1 VVRVLL
7 HMQLFC
13 LALIVSA
20 TATAS
25 DREADILSAGVLR
38 VCIWPDYYSI
48 TYRDPHSGLLGGID
62 IDMAEA
68 FAESLGVAVDFV
80 DSSFALLVENLLQ
93 DRCDIAM
100 HGVGVRADRARDLDF
115 SHPYLI
121 SDIYAVK
128 DAANDDITAWSDI
141 DRVGNIVVVQKGTY
155 MEPVM
160 QEYLTQAQLTVV
172 DDFIAREQ
180 EVQSGRADV
189 FMTDY
194 PYGIKMARLSGWAEL
209 ISPDQPLVQTPYAYA
224 VSKGQPSWLNR
235 IDRFLEEVSRDGRL
249 VASAQR
255 HGLMPALNL
264 RPANE

>member
-1 VVRVLL
+1 MRTLL

-13 LALIVSA
+13 LVLFFASA
-20 TATAS
+20 ANAT
-25 DREADILSAGVLR
+25 DREAGIVSAGVLR

-48 TYRDPHSGLLGGID
+48 TYRDPYTGQLSGID
-62 IDMAEA
+62 IDMADA
-68 FAESLGVAVDFV
+68 FAESLGVSVELV
-80 DSSFALLVENLLQ
+80 DSSFAMLVDNLLQ

-128 DAANDDITAWSDI
+128 DAANHDIAAWSDI
-141 DRVGNIVVVQKGTY
+141 DRIGNVVVVQQGTY

-160 QEYLTQAQLTVV
+160 RDYLTQAQLMVV

-194 PYGIKMARLSGWAEL
+194 PYGIRMAHLSGWAEL
-209 ISPDQPLVQTPYAYA
+209 ISPDQPLARTPYAYA
-224 VSKGQPSWLNR
+224 VAKGQPDWLRR

-249 VASAQR
+249 AASAER
-255 HGLMPALNL
+255 HGLMPVLNPV
-264 RPANE
+264 PAR